1 MGKIKS
7 FFGNWIVKNLL
18 GAVVVVAVLVIVA
31 SVSLNL
37 LTGHNKELVVPNSRH
52 TRPGCVRK

>member
-31 SVSLNL
+31 SV
-37 LTGHNKELVVPNSRH
+37 
-52 TRPGCVRK
+52 